1 MIKITT
7 LSSLRHREAFQLYSD
22 VLEAIRQDESFP
34 PVLYDLRDTFA
45 ACVSAYDSALHPPS
59 GHHLTVELARLDV
72 LRVREVRYLL
82 YYLKS
87 FLSVPEPDK
96 QEAASGLLALLD
108 QKAYKASPYCEKT
121 AAIDEFLRMAD
132 LEPNRQYVQLLD
144 VKTRLSCLQTWN
156 EQFQTIFSNRAILLS
171 GIKPGAVRTAR
182 IATHQVFHQLCE
194 MLNILAHVHGEAAFL
209 CLVERINQL
218 ISASRKAVALRRNP
232 R

>member
-1 MIKITT
+1 M
-7 LSSLRHREAFQLYSD
+7 H
-22 VLEAIRQDESFP
+22 
-34 PVLYDLRDTFA
+34 DLRDAFA

-96 QEAASGLLALLD
+96 REAARGLLALLD
-108 QKAYKASPYCEKT
+108 QKAYKTSPYCEKT
-121 AAIDEFLRMAD
+121 AAIDEFLGLTD

-144 VKTRLSCLQTWN
+144 VEPRLSYLQTWN
-156 EQFQTIFSNRAILLS
+156 EQFQAVYSSRTVLLS
-171 GIKPGAVRTAR
+171 GIKPGAARTAC

-194 MLNILAHVHGEAAFL
+194 MLNTLALVHGEAAFL
-209 CLVERINQL
+209 PLTGRINQL
-218 ISASRKAVALRRNP
+218 VSSSRKSVARRRNP
-232 R
+232 K